1 MLSKE
6 IDRRFTYSKP
16 YAERAVLHEQVTE
29 RTRNLAHWL
38 NDVLPE
44 GREKSLAITHLEDVR
59 MRANQAIATQV
70 DLGIDAMQSRVE
82 PWPS

>member
-16 YAERAVLHEQVTE
+16 DAERAVLHEQVTE